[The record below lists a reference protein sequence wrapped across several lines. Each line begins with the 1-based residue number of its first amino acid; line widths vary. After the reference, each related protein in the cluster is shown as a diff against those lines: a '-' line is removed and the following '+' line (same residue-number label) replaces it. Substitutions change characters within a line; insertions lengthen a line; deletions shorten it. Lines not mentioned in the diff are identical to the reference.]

1 MSINNA
7 TTTTTTPAT
16 PATPVE
22 AAAAI
27 AAMLPQYD
35 EAVVRKTTAEKNLDQ
50 AAVNAAEA
58 DLAQIRDRVRSL
70 MQVITAEQISD
81 ARCRALLLAAS
92 RGATPQDLRAIA
104 EATRVSTG
112 DGITVPA
119 HHYETLSRG
128 RGWARFGRGK
138 EAVWADRVEGGYRLR
153 LAGRWII
160 GGHDGFTRRG
170 EDVWNVKCVAGIWIA
185 N

>member
-1 MSINNA
+1 
-7 TTTTTTPAT
+7 
-16 PATPVE
+16 
-22 AAAAI
+22 
-27 AAMLPQYD
+27 MLPQYD
-35 EAVVRKTTAEKNLDQ
+35 EAAARKKAAEQNLDQ

-70 MQVITAEQISD
+70 MACISAEQLSD
-81 ARCRALLLAAS
+81 ARCRTLMLAAG
-92 RGATPQDLRAIA
+92 RGATPLDLRAIA

-112 DGITVPA
+112 DGIIVPA
-119 HHYETLSRG
+119 HHYEGLSRG
-128 RGWARFGRGK
+128 RGWARHGRGDH
-138 EAVWADRVEGGYRLR
+138 AVWGERVEGGYRLR

-170 EDVWNVKCVAGIWIA
+170 EDVWDVRCVAGIWLA